1 MDAWPNLSELTS
13 QQYGRVS
20 ARQAQAAGMDRTV
33 LSRLAAR
40 QQWERPYRGVYAAIG
55 AADSPDGR
63 LAAALLAVGPPVLV
77 ARWSAAW
84 MWGLV
89 RTAPTT
95 PELVVPHQR
104 RPGRQ
109 AGMNVGRSRTIS
121 VSDGV
126 ILRGLPVTRPART
139 LCDLAALTDTA
150 TLRSLLVDARQRR
163 LVELPDV
170 AACAGR
176 MGTARGL
183 SQLRRLVM
191 ELDGERCDSVL
202 EYRLRRRLVAV
213 PGLPQPAPHPVP
225 VQTAN
230 RVLHVDIAWPH
241 RLVGLEVDGF
251 GSHSERRSLELDARR
266 HNALQL
272 AGWRVLRATWAD
284 LGEPGDAL
292 IAHLRALLQ

>member
-1 MDAWPNLSELTS
+1 
-13 QQYGRVS
+13 
-20 ARQAQAAGMDRTV
+20 MDRTV

-40 QQWERPYRGVYAAIG
+40 QRWERPYRGVYTAIG
-55 AADSPDGR
+55 ASDSPEGR

-89 RTAPTT
+89 RAAPTV
-95 PELVVPHQR
+95 PELVVPHYR

-109 AGMNVGRSRTIS
+109 PGMDVRRSRTITAQ
-121 VSDGV
+121 DGV
-126 ILRGLPVTRPART
+126 ILRGLPVTGPTRT
-139 LCDLAALTDTA
+139 LCDLAAVTEQA
-150 TLRSLLVDARQRR
+150 TVRALLLDARQRR

-176 MGTARGL
+176 MGTAAGL
-183 SQLRRLVM
+183 GQLRRLLM

-202 EYRLRRRLVAV
+202 EYRIRRLLAGV
-213 PGLPQPAPHPVP
+213 PGLPRPAPHPVP
-225 VQTAN
+225 VQAGH
-230 RVLHVDIAWPH
+230 RVLHVDVGWPQW
-241 RLVGLEVDGF
+241 LVGLEVDGF
-251 GSHSERRSLELDARR
+251 GGHSERQSLERDARR

-284 LGEPGDAL
+284 LGEPGEAL
-292 IAHLRALLQ
+292 VAHLRALLQ